1 MPGWNRECPLGVPL
15 TVYILTLAGP
25 DSFLRA
31 IVSIGRGGSDLR
43 DFGVYSFLL
52 SSRFLHMSFNSTRI
66 RIKSRAAYLKYVHGF
81 MTELSLRILDPRIQD
96 LCPFV
101 STFI

>member
-31 IVSIGRGGSDLR
+31 LVSIGRGGLDLR

-52 SSRFLHMSFNSTRI
+52 SSISVENSSCGI
-66 RIKSRAAYLKYVHGF
+66 RSGVVAGY
-81 MTELSLRILDPRIQD
+81 ILLYSSSACFDD
-96 LCPFV
+96 
-101 STFI
+101 

>member
-31 IVSIGRGGSDLR
+31 VVSIGRGGSDLR

-52 SSRFLHMSFNSTRI
+52 SSIIVT
-66 RIKSRAAYLKYVHGF
+66 AVHC
-81 MTELSLRILDPRIQD
+81 
-96 LCPFV
+96 CPLV
-101 STFI
+101 GP

>member
-15 TVYILTLAGP
+15 IVYILTLAGP

-31 IVSIGRGGSDLR
+31 DVSIGWGGSDLR

-52 SSRFLHMSFNSTRI
+52 SSNRLIFYHILKMKFSLNRALYDFL
-66 RIKSRAAYLKYVHGF
+66 
-81 MTELSLRILDPRIQD
+81 P
-96 LCPFV
+96 
-101 STFI
+101 

>member
-15 TVYILTLAGP
+15 IVYILTLAGP

-31 IVSIGRGGSDLR
+31 DVSIGWGGSDLR

-52 SSRFLHMSFNSTRI
+52 SSISVENSSCGI
-66 RIKSRAAYLKYVHGF
+66 RSGVVAGCI
-81 MTELSLRILDPRIQD
+81 
-96 LCPFV
+96 
-101 STFI
+101 

>member
-15 TVYILTLAGP
+15 PVYILTLAGP

-31 IVSIGRGGSDLR
+31 LVSIGRGGLDLR

-52 SSRFLHMSFNSTRI
+52 SSNSNSQDISFYKLEYWTTLDNMGCYKLMSKI
-66 RIKSRAAYLKYVHGF
+66 GKKSWILPISLK
-81 MTELSLRILDPRIQD
+81 I
-96 LCPFV
+96 
-101 STFI
+101 